1 MQVASDIQQSLNWLE
16 QVNQWLRTLADQY
29 GYLGV
34 FVVSLVGA
42 SSVILPLPY
51 TIIIFSIGASQTLNP
66 FLVAIAGGAGSAVG
80 EFFGYL
86 LGYYGRAVVS
96 EERKRKMNY
105 FLRVF
110 NRYGAITIFL
120 FALLPLP
127 DDLLFIPLGIMR
139 YSFTRAFVPTFIG
152 KMLMCLILSYGG
164 YLSVDIIRS
173 LLGGD
178 GGALTIVVST
188 VLLIIIIVAMLKID
202 WEKIFP
208 LEEKTSEKDRAR

>member
-1 MQVASDIQQSLNWLE
+1 
-16 QVNQWLRTLADQY
+16 VNQWLRTLADQY

>member
-1 MQVASDIQQSLNWLE
+1 LQVASDIQQSLNWLE